1 VGIVWILTGV
11 CGIGGVGGA
20 GCVRPDMGLVG
31 FPYFVGGRS
40 PCRRGVG
47 IVNCVLQI

>member
-31 FPYFVGGRS
+31 FLYFLGGRS
-40 PCRRGVG
+40 PRRCGVG
-47 IVNCVLQI
+47 IVNFVLRI